1 MNNIL
6 VWIHLL
12 AAISW
17 IGGMIFL
24 SLIVAPLFR
33 RAGLSGER
41 LQLFRDVALR
51 FRILVWAAMGL
62 LITTGVVLVAQRDLP
77 LSAPTSWPA
86 PLQIKLTLVILLLAA
101 SLWHDLG
108 LASRNRQTAKRPA
121 GEPAVVDRT
130 PAALA
135 RFLPRLALMLAL
147 AVVFAA
153 VVLVRS

>member
-1 MNNIL
+1 
-6 VWIHLL
+6 
-12 AAISW
+12 
-17 IGGMIFL
+17 MIFL

-33 RAGLSGER
+33 RAGLSGDR

-77 LSAPTSWPA
+77 LGAPTSWPG
-86 PLQIKLTLVILLLAA
+86 PLQIKLTLVFLLLAA

-108 LASRNRQTAKRPA
+108 LASRNRQTRKRPA
-121 GEPAVVDRT
+121 GQTTVVDRT

-135 RFLPRLALMLAL
+135 RLLPRLALMLAL

>member
-1 MNNIL
+1 MNNL
-6 VWIHLL
+6 LAWIHLL

-77 LSAPTSWPA
+77 LGAPTSWPA
-86 PLQIKLTLVILLLAA
+86 PLQIKLTLVVLLLAA

-108 LASRNRQTAKRPA
+108 LASRNRQTARRSA
-121 GEPAVVDRT
+121 GETAVVDRT

-135 RFLPRLALMLAL
+135 RLLPRLALMLAL